1 MTSDLQEKKL
11 TTVHTDA
18 GVETRARKPSGF
30 GVTAEKYGLLV
41 VLLALIIVFAVGQ
54 QAFMTVANWQAIA
67 SSLSVSIVIS
77 LALLLPII
85 AGKFDLS
92 VGSIAVLSSLIGAK
106 LMAENHLSLGISI
119 AVALV
124 IGVIIGAVNGFIV
137 TVLGVNDFVAT
148 LGSSTILL
156 GVISWYSN
164 DSSVSNGLSPAL
176 LDFGIARLFGVPWVT
191 ICSLLL
197 AVVIGYVVRQ
207 TPFGRQL
214 ISIGS
219 NSKAATLVGVRVDRN
234 VRVTYVTSGLL
245 GSLAGIV
252 MIAQQGSAT
261 SQINGLNLLIPA
273 LAAIFLGASAFNP
286 GQFNVLG
293 TIVGLLLVA
302 VAVSGLTLAGAPSW
316 VSSVVNGLLLIL
328 AVAGSKLF
336 KRRRGGRTA

>member
-1 MTSDLQEKKL
+1 MTHDLQEKKTLKVQSDAEAL
-11 TTVHTDA
+11 TP
-18 GVETRARKPSGF
+18 RRKMIGF
-30 GVTAEKYGLLV
+30 GLVAEKYGLLG
-41 VLLALIIVFAVGQ
+41 VLLLLVVVFAVGQ
-54 QAFMTVANWQAIA
+54 RAFMTVLNWQAIG

-106 LMAENHLSLGISI
+106 LMAENHLSLVVSV
-119 AVALV
+119 AVAL
-124 IGVIIGAVNGFIV
+124 GVGLVIGAVNGFIV

-176 LDFGIARLFGVPWVT
+176 LNFGIARFFGVPLVT
-191 ICSLLL
+191 LCSLVL

-234 VRVTYVTSGLL
+234 VRVTYAISGLL
-245 GSLAGIV
+245 GSLAGIF

-316 VSSVVNGLLLIL
+316 VGSVVNGLLLIL

-336 KRRRGGRTA
+336 KRRRGGRAA

>member
-1 MTSDLQEKKL
+1 MTHDLQETRPKPRPAEAETVSLKKR
-11 TTVHTDA
+11 V
-18 GVETRARKPSGF
+18 VEF
-30 GVTAEKYGLLV
+30 GLVSEKYGLLAVFLVLV
-41 VLLALIIVFAVGQ
+41 VVFAVGQ
-54 QAFMTVANWQAIA
+54 RAFMTVPNWQAIA

-106 LMAENHLSLGISI
+106 LMAENHLPLGVAII
-119 AVALV
+119 VALV
-124 IGVIIGAVNGFIV
+124 VGVVIGVVNGFVV

-176 LDFGIARLFGVPWVT
+176 LDFGIARFYGVPVVT

-197 AVVIGYVVRQ
+197 AVLIGYIVRQ

-219 NSKAATLVGVRVDRN
+219 NAKAATLVGVRVNRN
-234 VRVTYVTSGLL
+234 VRVTYAISGLL
-245 GSLAGIV
+245 GSLAGIF

-302 VAVSGLTLAGAPSW
+302 VAVSGLTLAGSPSW

-328 AVAGSKLF
+328 AVAGSNLF
-336 KRRRGGRTA
+336 KRRRGGRSA

>member
-1 MTSDLQEKKL
+1 M
-11 TTVHTDA
+11 
-18 GVETRARKPSGF
+18 
-30 GVTAEKYGLLV
+30 
-41 VLLALIIVFAVGQ
+41 
-54 QAFMTVANWQAIA
+54 
-67 SSLSVSIVIS
+67 
-77 LALLLPII
+77 PII

-106 LMAENHLSLGISI
+106 LMAENHQSLPVSI
-119 AVALV
+119 AVALAV
-124 IGVIIGAVNGFIV
+124 GVVIGAVNGFIV

-164 DSSVSNGLSPAL
+164 DSSVSNGLAPAL
-176 LDFGIARLFGVPWVT
+176 LDFGIARFFGVPLVT
-191 ICSLLL
+191 VCALLL
-197 AVVIGYVVRQ
+197 AVIIGYVVRQ

-219 NSKAATLVGVRVDRN
+219 NAKAATLVGVRVNRN
-234 VRVTYVTSGLL
+234 VRVTYAISGLL
-245 GSLAGIV
+245 GSLAGIF

-302 VAVSGLTLAGAPSW
+302 VAVSGLTLAGSPSW

-328 AVAGSKLF
+328 AVAGSNLF
-336 KRRRGGRTA
+336 KRRRGGRSA